1 MRMKAS
7 AVKDIAAGSSLG
19 ALIGV
24 LIGLSVN
31 DVVGS
36 LVAALVALLA
46 TFFGLQ
52 SGTSSTF
59 ASTPIR
65 IASFSVAALL
75 ALFAGLYLRTNNTL
89 APDIARRA
97 EAWKDVGFRPNIAAR
112 LVAFERLGVVPEAW
126 STSDAS
132 IEASIKR
139 LSVLFAS
146 EGAGSC
152 DRLAGRSYADAN
164 AVAEAMEVEGGAW
177 AKLVDSSPDNTPD
190 ATREAI
196 LRFAIVLLCE
206 ANE

>member
-1 MRMKAS
+1 MKAS
-7 AVKDIAAGSSLG
+7 AVKDVAAGSSLG

-36 LVAALVALLA
+36 VVAALVALIA

-52 SGTSSTF
+52 SGLSRTF
-59 ASTPIR
+59 ASTPNR

-75 ALFAGLYLRTNNTL
+75 AIFAGIYLRTNDIL
-89 APDIARRA
+89 APDIVHRA
-97 EAWKDVGFRPNIAAR
+97 EVWQKVGFQPDIAAR
-112 LVAFERLGVVPEAW
+112 LAAFERLGITPEAW
-126 STSDAS
+126 STSAAA
-132 IEASIKR
+132 IEASTKR
-139 LSVLFAS
+139 SSVLFAS
-146 EGAGSC
+146 GGTASC

-164 AVAEAMEVEGGAW
+164 AVAEAMKVEGGAW
-177 AKLVDSSPDNTPD
+177 AKLVDSSPANTPD

-206 ANE
+206 VDE